1 LKKAII
7 LAHGYMIKIYIKRAP
22 QGMKEEQKVG
32 LIACEDLGENVDI
45 KREMQ
50 VKKKRI
56 RQNVLERV
64 NK

>member
-1 LKKAII
+1 
-7 LAHGYMIKIYIKRAP
+7 MIKIYIKRAP